1 MAISSEN
8 VNETPCILDEI
19 HVVLQMK
26 NALLELHMF
35 YVAQYVTL

>member
-1 MAISSEN
+1 MAICSEK
-8 VNETPCILDEI
+8 VTGTPCILDEI

-26 NALLELHMF
+26 NALLELHVF